1 MNLSQKLLEVKKRVP
16 YLQKDEKSFQYSY
29 ASPTQVLGTINPL
42 LNEMGVILISEV
54 VSVTTERIKVKP
66 KYHEVFKGKE
76 KDFILAD
83 VYETMFNL
91 TMKMTWMDTDTGEK
105 ISVDWFASGVNG
117 DEKGF
122 GSALTYAERYFIL
135 KQFNIPTDSD
145 DPDSFQTK
153 NMTEEE
159 RAKWNDRKNVE
170 AIKKMIDNSKT
181 KEDLSAVYKANKAW
195 FDAYPEL
202 VDHSKAHSDK
212 LGIKKEKKTAD
223 KGEDKT
229 QEGNA
234 TPQESTPTPT
244 DETPA
249 DESKDEEPAPEPVQT
264 EPLPEKKPRKSKK
277 EQEMEEANFAGMK
290 KDQQPVEDIP
300 TVEAEELPLAAEG
313 IDIDSEIEALN
324 KFTDVKSVI
333 LHSRRVVAMME
344 SSGVDA
350 VEINRY
356 KSAANVICTKL
367 KG

>member
-91 TMKMTWMDTDTGEK
+91 TMKMTWKDVETDEE
-105 ISVDWFASGVNG
+105 ISVNWFASGVNG

-153 NMTEEE
+153 NMTEDEK
-159 RAKWNDRKNVE
+159 AKWNDRKNVE
-170 AIKKMIDNSKT
+170 AIKKMIDNAKT
-181 KEDLSAVYKANKAW
+181 KEDLSSVYKANKAW

-202 VDHSKAHSDK
+202 TDHSKSQADK
-212 LGIKKEKKTAD
+212 LGIKNEKKTAD

-234 TPQESTPTPT
+234 APQEATPAPT
-244 DETPA
+244 EETPA
-249 DESKDEEPAPEPVQT
+249 DETAPEPAPEP
-264 EPLPEKKPRKSKK
+264 EPIPEKKPRKSKK

-290 KDQQPVEDIP
+290 KNQQPVEDIP

-313 IDIDSEIEALN
+313 IDVDSEIEALD

-333 LHSRRVVAMME
+333 LHSRRVVVMME
-344 SSGVDA
+344 SSGVDS